1 MIFVGKRWFGTG
13 NSLISIFSVTLACHY
28 VSCVLPFTFML
39 SVVVQSNRKLK
50 CKLVLFGI
58 IDLLQYFVLQFRSQ
72 HTCTCTDLMS
82 CVFTLQLPW
91 CIGGVAERICIGP
104 STPVQSRSGQL
115 AIFWRLFEQPQHW
128 QLLFLWVTV

>member
-1 MIFVGKRWFGTG
+1 MIFVGKRWFGIG

-72 HTCTCTDLMS
+72 HTCTCTNLMS

-91 CIGGVAERICIGP
+91 CVGGVLKESAQDRLPQPRAKVGDLQSFGDYLNSHNIG
-104 STPVQSRSGQL
+104 SCSSCG
-115 AIFWRLFEQPQHW
+115 
-128 QLLFLWVTV
+128 